1 MYLLK
6 IKTMFAKKPH
16 EPPCD
21 NSIDISLKV
30 VVNNE
35 VQYLLVLFFAE
46 RHFTAVD
53 AHSNNRR
60 TNLSSAVWAAIG
72 EWRCFV
78 TVSVTIWWSSLVLS
92 GTNNLKLFPMT
103 RQKKWF
109 TLHFDKKLL
118 LPLIIH
124 RPLSH
129 GKKFYIVGAW
139 VRSFGVDLQ
148 HHFRNPPNQSFSFSV
163 PLQQLNL

>member
-1 MYLLK
+1 
-6 IKTMFAKKPH
+6 MFAKKPH

-60 TNLSSAVWAAIG
+60 TNLSSAV
-72 EWRCFV
+72 
-78 TVSVTIWWSSLVLS
+78 
-92 GTNNLKLFPMT
+92 
-103 RQKKWF
+103 
-109 TLHFDKKLL
+109 
-118 LPLIIH
+118 
-124 RPLSH
+124 
-129 GKKFYIVGAW
+129 
-139 VRSFGVDLQ
+139 
-148 HHFRNPPNQSFSFSV
+148 
-163 PLQQLNL
+163 